1 LAYKSRALMHAVSN
15 IVFTVCVSMLQ
26 RGICHMALC
35 LFVRPCVGHK
45 SESYIKVAEQHR
57 ANNA

>member
-1 LAYKSRALMHAVSN
+1 MHAVSN